1 MTAASNTQ
9 RLRDV
14 ATCVRGKNAGPFIV
28 TIDVFFP
35 DAATYDRV
43 VAANVLTPTLVAPLY
58 GVSAEVV
65 HVICVPQAM
74 AIKVSLPRPRPA
86 GDTGERDVAGG
97 QQFARVLDIL
107 IPNSSKDQ

>member
-1 MTAASNTQ
+1 MSAPADSK

-14 ATCVRGKNAGPFIV
+14 AACVRGKNAGPFIV

-35 DAATYDRV
+35 DVETYDRV
-43 VAANVLTPTLVAPLY
+43 VAAAVLTPDIIAPLY
-58 GVSAEVV
+58 GVNAHVV
-65 HVICVPQAM
+65 HVIRVPQAL

-86 GDTGERDVAGG
+86 GDVGERDVAGG

-107 IPNSSKDQ
+107 IPHNSEDR